1 MNCEPASVV
10 AATLTRRL
18 ESEVLRLASTPRS
31 TVSIVGELGVGKQAW
46 ARRLHAESARA
57 QGPFVVAE
65 PGVDLGEELF
75 AAAEGG
81 TLYLREVATLGQA
94 EQAALVE
101 LLGHRAG
108 PTTEEEPGG
117 LRLIAASRRL
127 PEELG
132 LREDLEYRLNVLV
145 LEVAPLRE
153 RPEEVLPLARHL
165 LARAARELGLP
176 LPSLGEAAEASLL
189 ARSWPG
195 NLHEL
200 ALDLRAAL
208 LARHLT
214 GGKPGLQ
221 GVSSAPLG
229 PLGAFWGEA
238 GGPVAGE
245 DSPGGG
251 LGEDLSLES
260 LEEQAIRAALA
271 ESGGNRSLAA
281 RRLGIHRTTL
291 YHKLRRYGMG

>member
-10 AATLTRRL
+10 AAPVTRRL

-46 ARRLHAESARA
+46 ARRLHAESARRA
-57 QGPFVVAE
+57 GPFVVAE
-65 PGVDLGEELF
+65 PGVALSEQLF

-81 TLYLREVATLGQA
+81 TLYLREVATLDA
-94 EQAALVE
+94 SEQAMLVE
-101 LLGHRAG
+101 LLTHRAG
-108 PTTEEEPGG
+108 PTTEEQPGG
-117 LRLIAASRRL
+117 LRLVAASRRA
-127 PEELG
+127 PEQLG
-132 LREDLEYRLNVLV
+132 LREDLDYRLNVLV
-145 LEVAPLRE
+145 LEVPPLRE
-153 RPEEVLPLARHL
+153 RPEELLPLARHL

-176 LPSLGEAAEASLL
+176 LPALGEAAEASLL
-189 ARSWPG
+189 ARTWPG

-200 ALDLRAAL
+200 ALELRAGL
-208 LARHLT
+208 LARQLAGDE
-214 GGKPGLQ
+214 GGAAGAS
-221 GVSSAPLG
+221 GRPLG
-229 PLGAFWGEA
+229 PLGALCGPNGMQMETHSA
-238 GGPVAGE
+238 PRAPSGG
-245 DSPGGG
+245 
-251 LGEDLSLES
+251 DLSLET